1 MHVGNNTDLIFF
13 SFHATIFREL
23 SQALSY
29 LLIHDLSTTLMKGK
43 YTVAILQMREQV
55 KGI

>member
-13 SFHATIFREL
+13 SFYATIFREL